1 MLLEKLLPPELLDED
16 DPPPDLLG
24 ILLEKLFWLPELIDD
39 DAFDLL
45 GMLFENPLPPVELFV
60 EEDPVDLVGILF
72 EKFLGSDFEGLDGL
86 LSW

>member
-24 ILLEKLFWLPELIDD
+24 ILLEKLFWLPELLDD

-45 GMLFENPLPPVELFV
+45 GMLFEKPLPLAELFE
-60 EEDPVDLVGILF
+60 EEDPLDLVGILF
-72 EKFLGSDFEGLDGL
+72 EKLLGSDFEGFEGL

>member
-24 ILLEKLFWLPELIDD
+24 ILHEKLFWLPELLDD

-45 GMLFENPLPPVELFV
+45 GMLFENPLPLAELFE
-60 EEDPVDLVGILF
+60 EEDPLDLVGILF
-72 EKFLGSDFEGLDGL
+72 EKLLGSDFEGFEFL

>member
-24 ILLEKLFWLPELIDD
+24 ILLEKLFWLPELLDD

-45 GMLFENPLPPVELFV
+45 GMLLKNHFHWLNYLKKRTHL
-60 EEDPVDLVGILF
+60 I
-72 EKFLGSDFEGLDGL
+72 
-86 LSW
+86 